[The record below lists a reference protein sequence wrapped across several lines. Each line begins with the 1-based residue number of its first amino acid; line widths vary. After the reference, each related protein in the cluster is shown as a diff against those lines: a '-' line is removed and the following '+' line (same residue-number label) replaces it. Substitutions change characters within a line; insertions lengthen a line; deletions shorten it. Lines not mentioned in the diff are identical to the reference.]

1 VATKREELEQYRE
14 RVSQELRL
22 RGDKLKDL
30 DGRLAST
37 DYLLRSVSARSTLK
51 SGDTVRVL
59 TQASYRAKLRRD
71 REALERRRGEALE
84 DVKRAE
90 TRLEDVIRELQELEE
105 IEGGSDD
112 AGTDERGDD

>member
-1 VATKREELEQYRE
+1 MATKREELEQYRE

-37 DYLLRSVSARSTLK
+37 EYLLRTASASNALK

-71 REALERRRGEALE
+71 REALERRRSEAVE

-90 TRLEDVIRELQELEE
+90 ARLEDVTRELQELEE
-105 IEGGSDD
+105 SEGSSYE
-112 AGTDERGDD
+112 AGTDERGDE